1 MNKEEKVFSNTVIN
15 WYPGHM
21 AKAKRELKEN
31 MQLIDIIYEV
41 IDARMPISSKI
52 IDIDE
57 ITTNK
62 PKILVVSKYDICDKQ
77 ITDKILE
84 TYKNYTI
91 VKIDLIK
98 GNTNILISKTKEIL
112 NNINNERRKKGLKPR
127 KARVAV
133 IGVPNVGKSTLIN
146 KLVGKKVA
154 QTGNTPGVTKSL
166 GWTRINSDIELLDSP
181 GILWPKLENQENAK
195 ILAALSSIKE
205 EILDQEQIARFI
217 ISKMEELYPDKLIN
231 RYKLD
236 KIDKKTIYN
245 EIALK
250 RGLLLKGGVPDF
262 DKVYKTIIN
271 DLKDGRFE
279 SITLDRI

>member
-1 MNKEEKVFSNTVIN
+1 MRDKEKLIQSNIN

-84 TYKNYTI
+84 TYKKYTI

-112 NNINNERRKKGLKPR
+112 NNINNERMKKGLKPR

-236 KIDKKTIYN
+236 KIDRKTIYN

>member
-1 MNKEEKVFSNTVIN
+1 MNENKTNIN

-112 NNINNERRKKGLKPR
+112 NNINNERMKKGLKPR

-236 KIDKKTIYN
+236 KIDRKTIYN